1 MIQVDTLI
9 VYLTQLIDPAT
20 YSAI

>member
-1 MIQVDTLI
+1 MIQVGTSI
-9 VYLTQLIDPAT
+9 VCLTQLIDPAT